1 MSTNSPESR
10 APFGRAPEVTTLY
23 ERLCRIQEP
32 KGYFFN
38 NDLEMTFD
46 LLEQLLVTKSQ
57 YTYMACPCRLANGE
71 ITADKDIICPCA
83 YREEDVKEYG
93 SCFCGLYVSK
103 DWNEGGIPHVYVP
116 ERRPPENIKF

>member
-38 NDLEMTFD
+38 NDLEIIA
-46 LLEQLLVTKSQ
+46 V
-57 YTYMACPCRLANGE
+57 RLRPNKKVQNLNE
-71 ITADKDIICPCA
+71 MW
-83 YREEDVKEYG
+83 YEDVVQTHTTQG
-93 SCFCGLYVSK
+93 DFGLES
-103 DWNEGGIPHVYVP
+103 P
-116 ERRPPENIKF
+116 